1 MKILEEA
8 SDSIGESGV
17 FEPISLR
24 ETFDSLANKKQA
36 QIIRIQNDPKRQQAF
51 LKRIEPAK
59 RMFDKKLKFASS
71 SIDEA
76 KNTVPKP
83 AVLSPKI
90 NATNTTDPDDLNLKV
105 SPSIY

>member
-8 SDSIGESGV
+8 SDSLGESGV

-51 LKRIEPAK
+51 LKKIEPIK

-71 SIDEA
+71 SIDETQN
-76 KNTVPKP
+76 KVLKP
-83 AVLSPKI
+83 AILSPKI
-90 NATNTTDPDDLNLKV
+90 NEVNTTDPDDKNLKV
-105 SPSIY
+105 SPEIY